1 MGCGT
6 DKTDWAASE
15 PGVDETTA
23 VKWGRIINRSQNRD
37 LTSDA
42 YEGFVT
48 ALRHGVITVSGR
60 PNTTKQGL
68 KDLVGDPRQM
78 QYFPGIVT
86 VNSADRN
93 GRISSGSDTVDGNIA
108 VLSYGQGVLAPAE
121 QLMAGTLV
129 PSDGGTSTA
138 AAVLS
143 SYLALAMQKWPDA
156 TGNQILQSLVRN
168 TKEGKGKPT
177 IDPERK
183 RGFGEA
189 DLNALL
195 TVDPTQYKDVNPILE
210 YQMKAAAQYPEYKDW
225 YTQDCSKN
233 PDGIQPNGDLTD
245 FEIPCEAGL
254 IGKEYERQQA
264 AWKKVEQCRADG
276 GSDCMKYSATN
287 TADAKGSG
295 SVSGERSDA
304 KPTAGLPV
312 WAWGAIAGVGVVVV
326 SAGIVLA
333 IVLAKRRRRSQ
344 RPPRNV
350 MPAPANGYPPAGR
363 YPVQSSPAQAYPPAP
378 AAPPVPAAP
387 APVSYARPPM
397 PQQPAQRYPPVP
409 APAQAPQPPHG
420 RHSR

>member
-1 MGCGT
+1 M
-6 DKTDWAASE
+6 E
-15 PGVDETTA
+15 
-23 VKWGRIINRSQNRD
+23 
-37 LTSDA
+37 
-42 YEGFVT
+42 
-48 ALRHGVITVSGR
+48 
-60 PNTTKQGL
+60 
-68 KDLVGDPRQM
+68 
-78 QYFPGIVT
+78 
-86 VNSADRN
+86 
-93 GRISSGSDTVDGNIA
+93 
-108 VLSYGQGVLAPAE
+108 
-121 QLMAGTLV
+121 
-129 PSDGGTSTA
+129 
-138 AAVLS
+138 
-143 SYLALAMQKWPDA
+143 
-156 TGNQILQSLVRN
+156 
-168 TKEGKGKPT
+168 
-177 IDPERK
+177 
-183 RGFGEA
+183 
-189 DLNALL
+189 
-195 TVDPTQYKDVNPILE
+195 
-210 YQMKAAAQYPEYKDW
+210 
-225 YTQDCSKN
+225 
-233 PDGIQPNGDLTD
+233 
-245 FEIPCEAGL
+245 
-254 IGKEYERQQA
+254 
-264 AWKKVEQCRADG
+264 KVEQCRADG

>member
-1 MGCGT
+1 
-6 DKTDWAASE
+6 
-15 PGVDETTA
+15 
-23 VKWGRIINRSQNRD
+23 
-37 LTSDA
+37 
-42 YEGFVT
+42 
-48 ALRHGVITVSGR
+48 
-60 PNTTKQGL
+60 
-68 KDLVGDPRQM
+68 
-78 QYFPGIVT
+78 
-86 VNSADRN
+86 
-93 GRISSGSDTVDGNIA
+93 
-108 VLSYGQGVLAPAE
+108 
-121 QLMAGTLV
+121 MAGTLV

-350 MPAPANGYPPAGR
+350 MPAATKRHAGPR
-363 YPVQSSPAQAYPPAP
+363 ERLSAGWTVSGPVFAGSGVSTGTGGSAGSRGSGTSLVCEAAY
-378 AAPPVPAAP
+378 AAAARAEVSAGSRARSGAAAP
-387 APVSYARPPM
+387 AWSSFTV
-397 PQQPAQRYPPVP
+397 
-409 APAQAPQPPHG
+409 G
-420 RHSR
+420 RTRKRNEDPIR

>member
-1 MGCGT
+1 M
-6 DKTDWAASE
+6 
-15 PGVDETTA
+15 
-23 VKWGRIINRSQNRD
+23 
-37 LTSDA
+37 
-42 YEGFVT
+42 
-48 ALRHGVITVSGR
+48 ITVSGR
-60 PNTTKQGL
+60 PNTTEQGL

-86 VNSADRN
+86 VNSVDRN
-93 GRISSGSDTVDGNIA
+93 GRISSGADTVDGNIA

-183 RGFGEA
+183 RGFGEV

-245 FEIPCEAGL
+245 FAIPCEAGL

-287 TADAKGSG
+287 TADVKGSG
-295 SVSGERSDA
+295 SASGERSHA
-304 KPTAGLPV
+304 KPAAGLPV

-326 SAGIVLA
+326 SACIVLA
-333 IVLAKRRRRSQ
+333 IVLAKRRRRTQ

-397 PQQPAQRYPPVP
+397 PQQPAQGYPPVP
-409 APAQAPQPPHG
+409 APAQAPQPSHG